1 MSLLDTLKAVKDE
14 GFDPRTGKINDG
26 GLLPAGRYP
35 VRLLTSEQN
44 VNLNQ
49 NREQVVITLEVV
61 SGESKGRQEKLFLAF
76 DNDLPEF
83 VVQQNAKILLSIAE
97 FTGVSFTESDLANT
111 ETTAQA
117 LKKGIGQQLLM
128 DLKVRP
134 NKKNPE
140 YPYRNYEFDE
150 LPKGREADFNE
161 LSNTGK
167 EIGDDDLPF

>member
-14 GFDPRTGKINDG
+14 GYDPRTDKINNR

-35 VRLLTSEQN
+35 VRLLTSEHD
-44 VNLNQ
+44 VNMNN
-49 NREQVVITLEVV
+49 NRERVVLTLQVTA
-61 SGESKGRQEKLFLAF
+61 GDSKDRQEKLFLVF

-97 FTGVSFTESDLANT
+97 FVKVDFTEADLANT

-117 LKKGIGQQLLM
+117 LKKGIGNQFLM

-134 NKKNPE
+134 NKKNPD
-140 YPYRNYEFDE
+140 YPYRNYEFSE
-150 LPKGREADFNE
+150 LPQANSEDFKVGE
-161 LSNTGK
+161 
-167 EIGDDDLPF
+167 DPLPF

>member
-1 MSLLDTLKAVKDE
+1 MSLLNTLKAVKDE

-35 VRLLTSEQN
+35 VRLLTSEHN
-44 VNLNQ
+44 VNLNN
-49 NREQVVITLEVV
+49 NREQVILTLEVI
-61 SGESKGRQEKLFLAF
+61 SGDSKGRQEKLFLVF

-97 FTGVSFTESDLANT
+97 FTGVTFTEADLANT

-117 LKKGIGQQLLM
+117 LKKGIGKQFLM

-134 NKKNPE
+134 NKKNPD
-140 YPYRNYEFDE
+140 YPYRNYEFEE
-150 LPKGREADFNE
+150 LQGSSEAD
-161 LSNTGK
+161 LGKLVDDNTVG
-167 EIGDDDLPF
+167 EDNLPF